1 MKFGIIAN
9 PKSGSASVARKAAT
23 LAKAA
28 KVLGSGTVVAG
39 LDTASREQFLQ
50 CAQDLATKVD
60 VMIVA
65 GGDGT
70 FSDIINA
77 VSGDATLSY
86 MPLGSGC
93 ALRYALGLPPQLS
106 RVARQIRDGRRHAL
120 DLILCDGTVKA
131 FMASVGLEA
140 DIIHRRETLQADGVR
155 GPQAYAMATFG
166 SLLTR
171 LKRIDMT
178 ITIDDR
184 TFAFP
189 RAVTAIVTKIA
200 YYGYGLRM
208 VPDAAFDDRQLHLLA
223 INSGRGRL
231 VQTLATAFMDGN
243 RLGRHEEGRRI
254 RIEMPQ
260 ERHAQLDGN
269 LYRRGKSFDFRVLP
283 EALQMWY

>member
-9 PKSGSASVARKAAT
+9 PKSGSAGIARKAAT
-23 LAKAA
+23 LRKAA
-28 KVLGSGTVVAG
+28 GILGRGTVVAG
-39 LDTASREQFLQ
+39 LDTTSREQFIQ
-50 CAQDLATKVD
+50 CAKDLAEKTD

-77 VSGDATLSY
+77 IGSDVVLSF
-86 MPLGSGC
+86 MPFGSGC

-106 RVARQIRDGRRHAL
+106 RVARRIRDGRRHSL
-120 DLILCDGTVKA
+120 DLILCDQSVKA

-140 DIIHRRETLQADGVR
+140 DIIHRRETLQADGVH
-155 GPQAYAMATFG
+155 GPHAYAMATLG
-166 SLLTR
+166 SLLAHLER
-171 LKRIDMT
+171 ADMT

-223 INSGRGRL
+223 INAGRGRL
-231 VQTLATAFMDGN
+231 VQSLATALMDGN
-243 RLGRHEEGRRI
+243 RYGRHEQGRLSTR
-254 RIEMPQ
+254 
-260 ERHAQLDGN
+260 ERHA
-269 LYRRGKSFDFRVLP
+269 S
-283 EALQMWY
+283 